1 MSISEL
7 TKVFRKKVSEKS
19 PEILMGAGIAGMLTS
34 TVLAVKATPKVYEMI
49 KEEEEYLNDKL
60 TPKEK
65 VKIAWKPYLPAAL
78 TFGVSAACLIGSNHV
93 KTKRGALLATAYS
106 LSERALLDY
115 KDKVIEVVGEDK
127 EREIRDAVSRD
138 RMNKEPMEESKVI
151 VTGYG
156 DSLCLDL
163 ISGRYFRCDMNKIQ
177 KAVNDL
183 NYRLLNDLYASVN
196 DFYELLGLGCI
207 PTGFELGWNIED
219 GQLDIYYSAQ
229 ITDDGQPCI
238 VINHNNMPKANYQ
251 NLH

>member
-1 MSISEL
+1 MSIREL
-7 TKVFRKKVSEKS
+7 TKIFRKKVSDKS

-49 KEEEEYLNDKL
+49 KEEEEYLNDRL

-115 KDKVIEVVGEDK
+115 KDKVIEVVGEEK

-238 VINHNNMPKANYQ
+238 VINHNNMPKASYQ